1 MVPQKENAAGVDIT
15 MSQPVSNLKAM
26 LASMSPKLNDARV
39 AYLSSKDMKA
49 VLSKLPPESIIG
61 TFREEEATTF
71 IVELAAAESSGLEI
85 LFRGAWITL
94 TVHSALEG
102 VGLTAA
108 FATALGDEAIS
119 ANVIAA
125 YYHDHIFVAVDDAD
139 RAMAALR
146 KLQQKNL

>member
-1 MVPQKENAAGVDIT
+1 

-26 LASMSPKLNDARV
+26 LASMSPKLNAARV
-39 AYLSSKDMKA
+39 AYLSSKDVQG
-49 VLSKLPPESIIG
+49 VLAKLPPQSIIG
-61 TFREEEATTF
+61 TFREEEAMTF
-71 IVELAAAESSGLEI
+71 IVELTAAENSGLEI

-108 FATALGDEAIS
+108 FATALGNEGIS
-119 ANVIAA
+119 ANVVAA
-125 YYHDHIFVAVDDAD
+125 YYHDHIFVSVEDAE

-146 KLQQKNL
+146 KLQQDNL